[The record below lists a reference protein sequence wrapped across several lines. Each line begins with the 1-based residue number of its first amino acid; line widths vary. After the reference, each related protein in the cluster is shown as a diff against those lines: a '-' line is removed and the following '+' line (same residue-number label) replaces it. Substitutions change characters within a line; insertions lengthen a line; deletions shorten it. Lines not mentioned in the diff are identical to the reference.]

1 MFVLERTL
9 SDEEKIRKA
18 IEISQRRNNNRRAS
32 YQEVSIPSSNS
43 KKEYKLFK
51 RMIMQVMICAL
62 IYLIFYLITTTNYV
76 FSEDVINKTN
86 SILNYD
92 IEFYNIYKQGINK
105 IKGFVSEFNSKN
117 GGNVEANEIKSEDNN
132 EIKESEN
139 AETKNN
145 ETLVSSISQMEKD
158 AEDVKKI
165 CDFQKPLSG
174 KITSEFGEREVISS
188 VMTADHKG
196 IDIAANS
203 GTDIQA
209 AISGQVVE
217 ADSNSEY
224 GKFIKIKNE
233 DVLTVY
239 AHCSKLKVKKGD
251 SIEKGDVIAEVGSTG
266 KSTGPHLHFEIRLS
280 DRYINPR
287 LVIQF

>member
-165 CDFQKPLSG
+165 CDFQKPISG
-174 KITSEFGEREVISS
+174 KITSEFGEREAISS

-196 IDIAANS
+196 IDIAANF

>member
-105 IKGFVSEFNSKN
+105 IKGFVSKFNSKN

-165 CDFQKPLSG
+165 CNFQKPLSG

>member
-1 MFVLERTL
+1 MERTL

-209 AISGQVVE
+209 AISGQVVD

>member
-1 MFVLERTL
+1 MLVLERTL

-158 AEDVKKI
+158 AEDVKKF

>member
-132 EIKESEN
+132 EIKEREN

-165 CDFQKPLSG
+165 CNFQKPLSG

>member
-1 MFVLERTL
+1 MERTL

-76 FSEDVINKTN
+76 FSENVINKTN

>member
-1 MFVLERTL
+1 MERTL

-132 EIKESEN
+132 EIKKSEN

-217 ADSNSEY
+217 ADRNSEY

>member
-139 AETKNN
+139 AEIKNN

-165 CDFQKPLSG
+165 CNFQKPLSG

>member
-139 AETKNN
+139 TETKNN

-165 CDFQKPLSG
+165 CDFQKPISG

-196 IDIAANS
+196 IDIAANF

-239 AHCSKLKVKKGD
+239 AHCSKLKVKKGE

>member
-1 MFVLERTL
+1 MERTL

-139 AETKNN
+139 AETKTN

>member
-76 FSEDVINKTN
+76 FSEDVINKTK

-139 AETKNN
+139 TETKNN

>member
-1 MFVLERTL
+1 MERTL

-132 EIKESEN
+132 EIKEREN

>member
-1 MFVLERTL
+1 MERTL

-32 YQEVSIPSSNS
+32 YQEGSIPSSNS

-165 CDFQKPLSG
+165 CNFQKPLSG

>member
-1 MFVLERTL
+1 MERTL

-117 GGNVEANEIKSEDNN
+117 GGNVEANEIKSVDNN
-132 EIKESEN
+132 EIKEREN

-217 ADSNSEY
+217 ADRNSEY

>member
-1 MFVLERTL
+1 MERTL

-139 AETKNN
+139 AETKTN

-158 AEDVKKI
+158 AEDVKKF

>member
-1 MFVLERTL
+1 MERTL

>member
-18 IEISQRRNNNRRAS
+18 IEISQRRKNNRRAS

-217 ADSNSEY
+217 ADRNSEY

>member
-1 MFVLERTL
+1 MERTL

-139 AETKNN
+139 AEIKNN

-165 CDFQKPLSG
+165 CNFQKPLSG

>member
-1 MFVLERTL
+1 MERTL

-196 IDIAANS
+196 IDIAANF

>member
-1 MFVLERTL
+1 MERTL

-139 AETKNN
+139 TETKNN

-165 CDFQKPLSG
+165 CDFQKPISG

-196 IDIAANS
+196 IDIAANF

-251 SIEKGDVIAEVGSTG
+251 SIKKGDVIAEVGSTG

>member
-158 AEDVKKI
+158 AEDVKKF

>member
-209 AISGQVVE
+209 AISGQVVD

>member
-196 IDIAANS
+196 IDIAANF
-203 GTDIQA
+203 GTDIKA

>member
-139 AETKNN
+139 AETKTN

>member
-1 MFVLERTL
+1 MERTL

-165 CDFQKPLSG
+165 CNFQKPLSG

-196 IDIAANS
+196 IDIAANF

>member
-1 MFVLERTL
+1 MERTL

-117 GGNVEANEIKSEDNN
+117 VGNVEANEIKSEDNN

-139 AETKNN
+139 TETKNN

>member
-105 IKGFVSEFNSKN
+105 IKGLVSEFNSKN
-117 GGNVEANEIKSEDNN
+117 GGNVEANEIKSKDNN

-165 CDFQKPLSG
+165 CDFQKPISG

-196 IDIAANS
+196 IDIAANF

>member
-1 MFVLERTL
+1 MERTL

-139 AETKNN
+139 TETKNN

-165 CDFQKPLSG
+165 CNFQKPLSG

-196 IDIAANS
+196 IDIAANF

>member
-1 MFVLERTL
+1 MERTL

-196 IDIAANS
+196 IDIAANF

-251 SIEKGDVIAEVGSTG
+251 SIKKGDVIAEVGSTG

>member
-1 MFVLERTL
+1 MERTL

-32 YQEVSIPSSNS
+32 YQEVSIPSSNF

-165 CDFQKPLSG
+165 CNFQKPLSG

>member
-1 MFVLERTL
+1 MERTL

-139 AETKNN
+139 TETKNN

-196 IDIAANS
+196 IDIAANY

-251 SIEKGDVIAEVGSTG
+251 SIKKGDVIAEVGSTG

>member
-76 FSEDVINKTN
+76 FSKDVINKTN

-165 CDFQKPLSG
+165 CNFQKPLSG

>member
-1 MFVLERTL
+1 MERTL

-139 AETKNN
+139 TETKNN

>member
-165 CDFQKPLSG
+165 CNFQKPLSG

-251 SIEKGDVIAEVGSTG
+251 SIEKGYVIAEVGSTG

>member
-1 MFVLERTL
+1 MERTL

-158 AEDVKKI
+158 AEDVKKF

-251 SIEKGDVIAEVGSTG
+251 SIEKGYVIAEVGSTG

>member
-1 MFVLERTL
+1 MERTL

-32 YQEVSIPSSNS
+32 YQEVSMPSSNS

-139 AETKNN
+139 TETKNN

>member
-1 MFVLERTL
+1 MNYR
-9 SDEEKIRKA
+9 EKIRKA

-117 GGNVEANEIKSEDNN
+117 GGNVEANEIKSVDNN
-132 EIKESEN
+132 EIKEREN

-217 ADSNSEY
+217 ADRNSEY

-239 AHCSKLKVKKGD
+239 AHCSKLKVNKGD

>member
-1 MFVLERTL
+1 MLVLERTL

-117 GGNVEANEIKSEDNN
+117 GGNVEANEIKSVDNN
-132 EIKESEN
+132 EIKEREN